1 MAPIRVLVVE
11 DEVITGRV
19 ISEELS
25 LLGYAVTDL
34 ATSDEEVFASVSK
47 NRPDLVLMDIIL
59 KGSPRDGI
67 EIATILRQEFQL
79 PFIYITAH
87 TDDATLERAKNSEP
101 YGYLVKPFDERDLRV
116 AIETATYKHQMERQL
131 AMREAQ
137 LSAILKSTSDA
148 VIATDNIAEI
158 TYMNPAAEKLT
169 GWRFSEALGRDV
181 TEILYLIDENSGK
194 EIAHPVPL
202 VLQTGQVSFLN
213 DSTAAIDR
221 QGIKKPVGDSAS
233 PICMPSGAIDG
244 AVMVLWDMTDRK
256 RAEAALSESESRF
269 RNAFETA
276 AIGMA
281 LNTVDGYFLQV
292 NTALCQIL
300 GYSESEL
307 LSLTFQE
314 ITHVDDLGVDLDA
327 TNRLLRG
334 EISSFN
340 LEKRFWHK
348 NRHIVWILL
357 SVSLVRD
364 TMQQPMYLIAQMQN
378 ISDRKQAEIALS
390 QLNKELESRV
400 ARRTEALQKS
410 ESRLIATNEQ
420 LAITNAEL
428 ARATRLKD
436 EFLANMSHELR
447 TPLNAV
453 LGMAEGLIES
463 VFGSINERQK
473 KAIDTIERSGKH
485 LLELIN
491 DILDLAKIESGKL
504 ELQISDVPVQSIC
517 DNSTLLV
524 RQMALKKNI
533 RLSTHIPEDI
543 GMIWV
548 DDRRI
553 RQVLI
558 NLLSNA
564 IKFTP
569 AEGSVT
575 LEVWVET
582 EESRGEKLT
591 DEASSSQVAF
601 AIVDTGIGISR
612 ENIQKLFQPFV
623 QIDSS
628 LSRQNVGTGLGL
640 SLVQRIVT
648 QHGGTVS
655 VESEVGHG
663 SRFTIRLPYG
673 DASGATQL
681 PLTKSDPLS
690 ADLILLVD
698 DNEANIQSISIYL
711 TAKGYRFITAK
722 NGEEAIALAR
732 TEHPNLI
739 LMETQTLGIDGL
751 ESIRLIRA
759 ESQLNN
765 VPIIAMAALSTP
777 SDRERCLAAGAS
789 DYLAKPFKLKQL
801 VNFIQQ
807 LLAI

>member
-1 MAPIRVLVVE
+1 MAPIKVLVVE

-25 LLGYAVTDL
+25 LLGYVVTDL
-34 ATSDEEVFASVSK
+34 ATSDEEVIASVIG

-67 EIATILRQEFQL
+67 EIATILRREFQL

-116 AIETATYKHQMERQL
+116 AIETATYKHRMERQL

-148 VIATDNIAEI
+148 VIATDNTAEI

-169 GWRFSEALGRDV
+169 GWRFAEALGRDV
-181 TEILYLIDENSGK
+181 TEILYLVDENSGE

-213 DSTAAIDR
+213 NSTATIDR

-281 LNTVDGYFLQV
+281 LNALDGRFLKV
-292 NTALCQIL
+292 NLALCQL
-300 GYSESEL
+300 FGYSESEL
-307 LSLTFQE
+307 LSLTYQE
-314 ITHVDDLGVDLDA
+314 ITHADDMASDLDA
-327 TNRLLRG
+327 MHSLLTG
-334 EISSFN
+334 KIGSFN

-348 NRHIVWILL
+348 KRHIVWILL

-390 QLNKELESRV
+390 QLNNELESRV

-410 ESRLIATNEQ
+410 ESRLISTNEQ
-420 LAITNAEL
+420 LAIANAEL

-453 LGMAEGLIES
+453 LGMAEGLLES

-473 KAIDTIERSGKH
+473 KAIDTIERSGRH
-485 LLELIN
+485 LLDLIN

-504 ELQISDVPVQSIC
+504 ELQISDVPIQSIC
-517 DNSTLLV
+517 DNSMLLV
-524 RQMALKKNI
+524 RQMALKKNL
-533 RLSTHIPEDI
+533 RLSTHIPGDI

-569 AEGSVT
+569 TEGSVT

-582 EESRGEKLT
+582 EERRGEKPT
-591 DEASSSQVAF
+591 EEASSSQVAF
-601 AIVDTGIGISR
+601 SIVDSGIGISR

-655 VESEVGHG
+655 VESEVGQG

-673 DASGATQL
+673 NPSGATVL
-681 PLTKSDPLS
+681 PSTKGDPLS
-690 ADLILLVD
+690 SNLILLVD
-698 DNEANIQSISIYL
+698 DNEANVQSISSYL
-711 TAKGYRFITAK
+711 IAKGFRFISAK
-722 NGEEAIALAR
+722 DGGEAIALAR
-732 TEHPNLI
+732 TENPNLI
-739 LMETQTLGIDGL
+739 LMEIQTPSIDGL
-751 ESIRLIRA
+751 EAIRLIRA